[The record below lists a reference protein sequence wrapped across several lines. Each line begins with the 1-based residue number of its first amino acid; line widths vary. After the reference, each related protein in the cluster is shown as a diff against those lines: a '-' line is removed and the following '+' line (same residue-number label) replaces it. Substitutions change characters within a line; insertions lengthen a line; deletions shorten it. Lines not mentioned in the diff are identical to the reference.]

1 MQVILLSEEVVVR
14 NIGGGSVQH
23 MHVHW
28 LRSPTVSSSGKAS
41 TDTLVRKL
49 HLSCILSSP
58 RVSNSW
64 QAADALKLKPNVLV
78 LLTLFHQVCDDWLQ
92 IAVST

>member
-23 MHVHW
+23 VHW
-28 LRSPTVSSSGKAS
+28 FRPPTVSSSDKAS
-41 TDTLVRKL
+41 TDTLVTKL

-64 QAADALKLKPNVLV
+64 QAADALKLKPTVLV

>member
-23 MHVHW
+23 VHW
-28 LRSPTVSSSGKAS
+28 LRSPTVSSSDKAS
-41 TDTLVRKL
+41 TDTLVTKL
-49 HLSCILSSP
+49 HLSCMLSSP

-64 QAADALKLKPNVLV
+64 QAADALKLKPTVLV